1 MIWEKIFAKHISDK
15 GLLSQMYEEL
25 LQLNNKKTND
35 VIEKWAKIWTRIS
48 QKKDK
53 NGQLSILK
61 YVKYQ

>member
-1 MIWEKIFAKHISDK
+1 
-15 GLLSQMYEEL
+15 MYEEL

-53 NGQLSILK
+53 NGQLSTLK